1 VDIGYSEAQGLREEL
16 VKQLALREFSLEEN
30 LTEKKDV
37 LAGEGLEDLDLSS
50 LNDAVIKMIK
60 SGISGTT
67 TIDPDKLVE
76 IYQQL

>member
-30 LTEKKDV
+30 LTEKKDA
-37 LAGEGLEDLDLSS
+37 LAGEGFEDLDLSS